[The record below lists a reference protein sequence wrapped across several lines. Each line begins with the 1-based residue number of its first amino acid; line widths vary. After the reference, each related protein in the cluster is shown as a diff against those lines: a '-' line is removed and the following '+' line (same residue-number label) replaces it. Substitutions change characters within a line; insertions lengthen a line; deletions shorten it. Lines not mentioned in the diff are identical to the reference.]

1 MNRLQSLT
9 LSLLLVAGLAAP
21 SRASEPAAPAWT
33 ANAATY
39 FAKSIS
45 HGAHRGGRALWPE
58 NTLVAYTECA
68 KRWPDI
74 LLEGDVHTTTDG
86 ALVMLHDQ
94 TVDRT
99 TDGKGAIED
108 MTLAQVKALDA
119 GYHFTP
125 DDGATFPWR
134 GKGVTIPTLDEVLAA
149 CPDHRFLVEMKG
161 GVGVME
167 AMMKAIRDAKA
178 EGRFLVASFNPVL
191 IQRLRVAAPD
201 ILTCFDS
208 TSAMLMFT
216 TLRTGD
222 WAAYQPPSVLL
233 TLSPNLE
240 ARFAVTPE
248 EIGKVRAKGI
258 RYQYHTI
265 NKVDEM
271 KALLTRGADGLLT
284 DYPDRLAEIL
294 TATK

>member
-1 MNRLQSLT
+1 MHRLQRLT
-9 LSLLLVAGLAAP
+9 LSLLLVAGMAAL
-21 SRASEPAAPAWT
+21 SQAADSAAPAWT

-39 FAKSIS
+39 FAKPIS
-45 HGAHRGGRALWPE
+45 NGAHRGGRALWPE
-58 NTLVAYTECA
+58 NTLVAYAECA

-74 LLEGDVHTTTDG
+74 VLEGDVHTTTDG

-99 TDGKGAIED
+99 TDGKGPIED

-119 GYHFTP
+119 GYHFTS

-134 GKGVTIPTLDEVLAA
+134 GKGVTIPTLAEVLAA

-167 AMMKAIRDAKA
+167 ATIKAIREAKA
-178 EGRFLVASFNPVL
+178 ERRFLVASFNPVL
-191 IQRLRVAAPD
+191 IQRLRKESPD

-233 TLSPNLE
+233 TLSPSLE

-265 NKVDEM
+265 NKPEEM
-271 KALLTRGADGLLT
+271 QQCLARGADGLLT
-284 DYPDRLAEIL
+284 DRPDRLAEIL
-294 TATK
+294 AAAK